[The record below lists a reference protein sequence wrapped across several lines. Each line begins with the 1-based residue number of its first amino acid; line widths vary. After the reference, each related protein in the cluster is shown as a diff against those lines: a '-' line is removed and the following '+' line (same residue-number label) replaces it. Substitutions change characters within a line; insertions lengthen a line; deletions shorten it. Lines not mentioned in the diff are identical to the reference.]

1 MSIQRKIAR
10 RIKSRYPVSI
20 PREELNHK
28 GILAVNSAFALAI
41 YAIIVAI
48 IILLAADAGQTLA
61 TKSVAFMLLLS
72 ALPCVIPKVIVAHTK
87 LDEDNPSEC
96 TRDILRLKMIF
107 AAMSMVA
114 SLVWSINLLGLML
127 TTAEFRSN
135 IYAILSVAV
144 LIVGVIIALVDISL
158 IVVENR
164 KFKRKQRRVIGWE

>member
-28 GILAVNSAFALAI
+28 GILVVNSALALAI
-41 YAIIVAI
+41 YAAIVATI
-48 IILLAADAGQTLA
+48 LLLAADTGQIIA
-61 TKSVAFMLLLS
+61 TKSVAFVLLLS
-72 ALPCVIPKVIVAHTK
+72 ALPCVIPKVIVAHAK

-114 SLVWSINLLGLML
+114 SLVWSISLLGLML

-135 IYAILSVAV
+135 VYAILSVAV
-144 LIVGVIIALVDISL
+144 LIIGVIIALVDMSL
-158 IVVENR
+158 IVVENW

>member
-1 MSIQRKIAR
+1 M
-10 RIKSRYPVSI
+10 
-20 PREELNHK
+20 
-28 GILAVNSAFALAI
+28 VNSAFALAI
-41 YAIIVAI
+41 YAVIVAI
-48 IILLAADAGQTLA
+48 IILLAADTGQTLA
-61 TKSVAFMLLLS
+61 TKPVAYLLLLS

-107 AAMSMVA
+107 AVMSMVA

-144 LIVGVIIALVDISL
+144 LIIGVIIALVDISL

>member
-10 RIKSRYPVSI
+10 RIKSRCPVSI

-28 GILAVNSAFALAI
+28 GILVVNSAFALSI
-41 YAIIVAI
+41 YATIVAI
-48 IILLAADAGQTLA
+48 ILLLAADTGQIIA
-61 TKSVAFMLLLS
+61 TKPVAFILFLS
-72 ALPCVIPKVIVAHTK
+72 ALPCVIPRIIVAHTK
-87 LDEDNPSEC
+87 LDEDNPSEY

-127 TTAEFRSN
+127 TATEFRSN
-135 IYAILSVAV
+135 IYVILSVAV
-144 LIVGVIIALVDISL
+144 LIVGIIIALVDISL

>member
-1 MSIQRKIAR
+1 MSVQRKIAR
-10 RIKSRYPVSI
+10 RVKSRYPVSI
-20 PREELNHK
+20 PREELDHK

-41 YAIIVAI
+41 YAAIVAI
-48 IILLAADAGQTLA
+48 ILLLAADTGQIIA
-61 TKSVAFMLLLS
+61 TKSVAFMLFLD

-158 IVVENR
+158 IVVENQ